1 MRLEQLPN
9 VLFVAIALAVGAY
22 ALRNGLD
29 GPPVDP
35 GIPDDASFAAAINA
49 PTEYTLVKFGAD
61 WCGPCRAVEQELN
74 VLSAKMQGR
83 VTVVKVDVDK
93 HPQLARHYGV
103 SGIPKLVLFRQG
115 HLVDEVVGARDAHA
129 LEQWVNQPR

>member
-9 VLFVAIALAVGAY
+9 VIFVAIALAVGAY
-22 ALRNGLD
+22 ALRNGFD

-35 GIPDDASFAAAINA
+35 GLPSDASFAAVING

-61 WCGPCRAVEQELN
+61 WCGPCRAVEHELD
-74 VLSAKMQGR
+74 VLSGKMHGR
-83 VTVVKVDVDK
+83 VTVVKVDIDQ
-93 HPQLARHYGV
+93 HRDLARHYGV

-115 HLVDEVVGARDAHA
+115 HLVDELVGSRDAHT
-129 LEQWVNQPR
+129 LEQWVSQAR